1 MPDEEDADYRE
12 AVDEMILENLRMKGV
27 VNEDTEIIRKMDDR
41 GGKSA
46 VIPVAFKSN
55 GELDM
60 RSHIYS
66 TQKFEQLTDYVTEKS
81 ADMAAGIFGGNVD
94 VNPYHTQK
102 EDACT
107 YCPYHAVCGFSPDI
121 PGGQSRSL
129 KTFSDEEIWKKSGK
143 ELMKMANRWTEK
155 QFKAIRTNGCNILVA
170 AAAGSGKT
178 AVLVERIIRKIT
190 AEDGTDVDRMVVVT
204 FTKAAAAEMKQ
215 RIRETLDAMLQEN
228 PGNERLIRQ
237 MTLIHNAPITTI
249 DSFCLNIV
257 RNYFTDIELD
267 PGFRIAD
274 EGEMKLL
281 ENDVMEEMLE
291 EYYASEN
298 QVFFDFVDAYGTGRD
313 DTKIVDIIL
322 KLYRFARSYPWP
334 EEWFKDCLCIY
345 RQADIDTAEQN
356 AAIGYLFDTVR
367 RRFKDYD
374 RQYEKLENICNE
386 PDGPLMYAAAV
397 QSDHAGIR
405 QILDTQS
412 YEELVRKVRLLSFE
426 TLGRSRSKDISEVK
440 KAAVKQIRDEYKA
453 YVTKTLQAK
462 LFTKEFANLLE
473 DIRENKP
480 AVEMMMTLAQDFTGA
495 WIQKSVKEMS
505 LILTIWSIWH

>member
-1 MPDEEDADYRE
+1 
-12 AVDEMILENLRMKGV
+12 
-27 VNEDTEIIRKMDDR
+27 
-41 GGKSA
+41 
-46 VIPVAFKSN
+46 
-55 GELDM
+55 
-60 RSHIYS
+60 
-66 TQKFEQLTDYVTEKS
+66 
-81 ADMAAGIFGGNVD
+81 
-94 VNPYHTQK
+94 
-102 EDACT
+102 
-107 YCPYHAVCGFSPDI
+107 
-121 PGGQSRSL
+121 
-129 KTFSDEEIWKKSGK
+129 
-143 ELMKMANRWTEK
+143 MANRWTEK

-215 RIRETLDAMLQEN
+215 RIREALDAMLQEN

-322 KLYRFARSYPWP
+322 KLYRFARSYP
-334 EEWFKDCLCIY
+334 
-345 RQADIDTAEQN
+345 
-356 AAIGYLFDTVR
+356 
-367 RRFKDYD
+367 
-374 RQYEKLENICNE
+374 
-386 PDGPLMYAAAV
+386 
-397 QSDHAGIR
+397 
-405 QILDTQS
+405 
-412 YEELVRKVRLLSFE
+412 
-426 TLGRSRSKDISEVK
+426 
-440 KAAVKQIRDEYKA
+440 
-453 YVTKTLQAK
+453 TKTGV
-462 LFTKEFANLLE
+462 FAP
-473 DIRENKP
+473 R
-480 AVEMMMTLAQDFTGA
+480 
-495 WIQKSVKEMS
+495 
-505 LILTIWSIWH
+505 

>member
-1 MPDEEDADYRE
+1 
-12 AVDEMILENLRMKGV
+12 
-27 VNEDTEIIRKMDDR
+27 
-41 GGKSA
+41 
-46 VIPVAFKSN
+46 
-55 GELDM
+55 
-60 RSHIYS
+60 
-66 TQKFEQLTDYVTEKS
+66 
-81 ADMAAGIFGGNVD
+81 
-94 VNPYHTQK
+94 
-102 EDACT
+102 
-107 YCPYHAVCGFSPDI
+107 
-121 PGGQSRSL
+121 
-129 KTFSDEEIWKKSGK
+129 
-143 ELMKMANRWTEK
+143 MANRWTEK

-215 RIRETLDAMLQEN
+215 RIREALDAMLQEN

-322 KLYRFARSYPWP
+322 KLYRFARSYP
-334 EEWFKDCLCIY
+334 CLLY
-345 RQADIDTAEQN
+345 TSDAADD
-356 AAIGYLFDTVR
+356 
-367 RRFKDYD
+367 
-374 RQYEKLENICNE
+374 
-386 PDGPLMYAAAV
+386 
-397 QSDHAGIR
+397 
-405 QILDTQS
+405 
-412 YEELVRKVRLLSFE
+412 
-426 TLGRSRSKDISEVK
+426 
-440 KAAVKQIRDEYKA
+440 
-453 YVTKTLQAK
+453 
-462 LFTKEFANLLE
+462 
-473 DIRENKP
+473 
-480 AVEMMMTLAQDFTGA
+480 
-495 WIQKSVKEMS
+495 
-505 LILTIWSIWH
+505 

>member
-1 MPDEEDADYRE
+1 
-12 AVDEMILENLRMKGV
+12 
-27 VNEDTEIIRKMDDR
+27 
-41 GGKSA
+41 
-46 VIPVAFKSN
+46 
-55 GELDM
+55 
-60 RSHIYS
+60 
-66 TQKFEQLTDYVTEKS
+66 
-81 ADMAAGIFGGNVD
+81 
-94 VNPYHTQK
+94 
-102 EDACT
+102 
-107 YCPYHAVCGFSPDI
+107 
-121 PGGQSRSL
+121 
-129 KTFSDEEIWKKSGK
+129 
-143 ELMKMANRWTEK
+143 MANRWTEK
-155 QFKAIRTNGCNILVA
+155 QLKAIRTNGCNILVA

-215 RIRETLDAMLQEN
+215 RIREALDAMLQEN

-374 RQYEKLENICNE
+374 RQYEKLESICNE

-397 QSDHAGIR
+397 QSDNAGIR
-405 QILDTQS
+405 QILDEMIYNITENAVK
-412 YEELVRKVRLLSFE
+412 YNKENGNVTIWVGNTLEGPKVRVSDTGIGIPKEHQDRIFERFYRVDKSHSKERGGTGLGLSIVKHGAI
-426 TLGRSRSKDISEVK
+426 LHGAKVQVDSEYGK
-440 KAAVKQIRDEYKA
+440 GTRMEIIFPEK
-453 YVTKTLQAK
+453 
-462 LFTKEFANLLE
+462 
-473 DIRENKP
+473 
-480 AVEMMMTLAQDFTGA
+480 
-495 WIQKSVKEMS
+495 
-505 LILTIWSIWH
+505 

>member
-1 MPDEEDADYRE
+1 
-12 AVDEMILENLRMKGV
+12 
-27 VNEDTEIIRKMDDR
+27 
-41 GGKSA
+41 
-46 VIPVAFKSN
+46 
-55 GELDM
+55 
-60 RSHIYS
+60 
-66 TQKFEQLTDYVTEKS
+66 
-81 ADMAAGIFGGNVD
+81 
-94 VNPYHTQK
+94 
-102 EDACT
+102 
-107 YCPYHAVCGFSPDI
+107 
-121 PGGQSRSL
+121 
-129 KTFSDEEIWKKSGK
+129 
-143 ELMKMANRWTEK
+143 MANRWTEK

-215 RIRETLDAMLQEN
+215 RIREALDAMLQEN

-322 KLYRFARSYPWP
+322 KLYRFARSYH
-334 EEWFKDCLCIY
+334 
-345 RQADIDTAEQN
+345 
-356 AAIGYLFDTVR
+356 G
-367 RRFKDYD
+367 
-374 RQYEKLENICNE
+374 
-386 PDGPLMYAAAV
+386 
-397 QSDHAGIR
+397 
-405 QILDTQS
+405 
-412 YEELVRKVRLLSFE
+412 
-426 TLGRSRSKDISEVK
+426 LGCRI
-440 KAAVKQIRDEYKA
+440 
-453 YVTKTLQAK
+453 
-462 LFTKEFANLLE
+462 
-473 DIRENKP
+473 
-480 AVEMMMTLAQDFTGA
+480 
-495 WIQKSVKEMS
+495 
-505 LILTIWSIWH
+505 

>member
-1 MPDEEDADYRE
+1 
-12 AVDEMILENLRMKGV
+12 
-27 VNEDTEIIRKMDDR
+27 
-41 GGKSA
+41 
-46 VIPVAFKSN
+46 
-55 GELDM
+55 
-60 RSHIYS
+60 
-66 TQKFEQLTDYVTEKS
+66 
-81 ADMAAGIFGGNVD
+81 
-94 VNPYHTQK
+94 
-102 EDACT
+102 
-107 YCPYHAVCGFSPDI
+107 
-121 PGGQSRSL
+121 
-129 KTFSDEEIWKKSGK
+129 
-143 ELMKMANRWTEK
+143 MANRWTEK

-204 FTKAAAAEMKQ
+204 FTKASAAEMKQ
-215 RIRETLDAMLQEN
+215 RIREALDAMLQEN

-356 AAIGYLFDTVR
+356 AAIGYLFDTPLPVR
-367 RRFKDYD
+367 R
-374 RQYEKLENICNE
+374 
-386 PDGPLMYAAAV
+386 GAV
-397 QSDHAGIR
+397 
-405 QILDTQS
+405 
-412 YEELVRKVRLLSFE
+412 KV
-426 TLGRSRSKDISEVK
+426 TVQVSRSLKINGC
-440 KAAVKQIRDEYKA
+440 I
-453 YVTKTLQAK
+453 
-462 LFTKEFANLLE
+462 
-473 DIRENKP
+473 
-480 AVEMMMTLAQDFTGA
+480 
-495 WIQKSVKEMS
+495 
-505 LILTIWSIWH
+505 

>member
-1 MPDEEDADYRE
+1 
-12 AVDEMILENLRMKGV
+12 
-27 VNEDTEIIRKMDDR
+27 
-41 GGKSA
+41 
-46 VIPVAFKSN
+46 
-55 GELDM
+55 
-60 RSHIYS
+60 
-66 TQKFEQLTDYVTEKS
+66 
-81 ADMAAGIFGGNVD
+81 
-94 VNPYHTQK
+94 
-102 EDACT
+102 
-107 YCPYHAVCGFSPDI
+107 
-121 PGGQSRSL
+121 
-129 KTFSDEEIWKKSGK
+129 
-143 ELMKMANRWTEK
+143 MANRWTEK

-215 RIRETLDAMLQEN
+215 RIREALDAMLQEN

-298 QVFFDFVDAYGTGRD
+298 QAFFDFVDAYGTGRD

-334 EEWFKDCLCIY
+334 EEWLK
-345 RQADIDTAEQN
+345 TA
-356 AAIGYLFDTVR
+356 
-367 RRFKDYD
+367 
-374 RQYEKLENICNE
+374 
-386 PDGPLMYAAAV
+386 
-397 QSDHAGIR
+397 
-405 QILDTQS
+405 
-412 YEELVRKVRLLSFE
+412 
-426 TLGRSRSKDISEVK
+426 
-440 KAAVKQIRDEYKA
+440 
-453 YVTKTLQAK
+453 
-462 LFTKEFANLLE
+462 
-473 DIRENKP
+473 
-480 AVEMMMTLAQDFTGA
+480 
-495 WIQKSVKEMS
+495 
-505 LILTIWSIWH
+505 

>member
-1 MPDEEDADYRE
+1 
-12 AVDEMILENLRMKGV
+12 
-27 VNEDTEIIRKMDDR
+27 
-41 GGKSA
+41 
-46 VIPVAFKSN
+46 
-55 GELDM
+55 
-60 RSHIYS
+60 
-66 TQKFEQLTDYVTEKS
+66 
-81 ADMAAGIFGGNVD
+81 
-94 VNPYHTQK
+94 
-102 EDACT
+102 
-107 YCPYHAVCGFSPDI
+107 
-121 PGGQSRSL
+121 
-129 KTFSDEEIWKKSGK
+129 
-143 ELMKMANRWTEK
+143 MANRWTEK

-215 RIRETLDAMLQEN
+215 RIREALDAMLQEN

-322 KLYRFARSYPWP
+322 KLYRFARMLS
-334 EEWFKDCLCIY
+334 
-345 RQADIDTAEQN
+345 
-356 AAIGYLFDTVR
+356 V
-367 RRFKDYD
+367 
-374 RQYEKLENICNE
+374 
-386 PDGPLMYAAAV
+386 
-397 QSDHAGIR
+397 AGGM
-405 QILDTQS
+405 
-412 YEELVRKVRLLSFE
+412 V
-426 TLGRSRSKDISEVK
+426 
-440 KAAVKQIRDEYKA
+440 
-453 YVTKTLQAK
+453 
-462 LFTKEFANLLE
+462 
-473 DIRENKP
+473 
-480 AVEMMMTLAQDFTGA
+480 
-495 WIQKSVKEMS
+495 
-505 LILTIWSIWH
+505 